1 MADKKN
7 VLLITVDQWAGAYL
21 GCAGNREIL
30 TPSLDELAGDDVG
43 RYQQDPRGSGLL

>member
-30 TPSLDELAGDDVG
+30 TPSLDELA
-43 RYQQDPRGSGLL
+43 R